1 MPRKQK
7 KYHYIYKTTNLI
19 NGKYYIG
26 MHTTDDLNDGYVGS
40 GKRLWYS
47 IKKYGKENFKCE
59 ILEMLPDRSSLK
71 EREKELVNE
80 ELLKDNLCMNLVY
93 GGGGWP
99 SNGQAIGG
107 DKFKAAQLYWEKPE
121 NKEKLKKRVSDNNKK
136 LWNEGKMVHF
146 KCDWTGRKHNDETK
160 KKIGEANKLKQS
172 GSSNSQFGSQ
182 WITNGEQNKK
192 IKMMGIVPTGWKLG
206 RTPKIK

>member
-59 ILEMLPDRSSLK
+59 ILEMLPNRKKLK

-80 ELLKDNLCMNLVY
+80 ELLNDDMCLNLQI
-93 GGGGWP
+93 GGGGGL
-99 SNGQAIGG
+99 SNEEHKRKFHAAGG
-107 DKFKAAQLYWEKPE
+107 RAVWLIFHEIHKTKMKTDMEYREKVL
-121 NKEKLKKRVSDNNKK
+121 NKIKPNL
-136 LWNEGKMVHF
+136 
-146 KCDWTGRKHNDETK
+146 DWSGRKHKCETIEKMKLSK
-160 KKIGEANKLKQS
+160 KGFGV
-172 GSSNSQFGSQ
+172 GSSNSQFGTQ
-182 WITNGEQNKK
+182 WITNEIENKK
-192 IKMMGIVPTGWKLG
+192 IKKTHPIPDGWRLG
-206 RTPKIK
+206 RKIKKI

>member
-1 MPRKQK
+1 
-7 KYHYIYKTTNLI
+7 
-19 NGKYYIG
+19 
-26 MHTTDDLNDGYVGS
+26 MHTTNDLNDGYIGS

-80 ELLKDNLCMNLVY
+80 ELLKDDLCMNLVY

-121 NKEKLKKRVSDNNKK
+121 NKEKLKKRVSDNSRK
-136 LWNEGKMVHF
+136 LWNEGKMINF
-146 KCDWTGRKHNDETK
+146 KYDWTGKKHNDETK
-160 KKIGEANKLKQS
+160 KKIGEANKIKQS
-172 GSSNSQFGSQ
+172 GSFNSQFGSQ

>member
-1 MPRKQK
+1 
-7 KYHYIYKTTNLI
+7 
-19 NGKYYIG
+19 
-26 MHTTDDLNDGYVGS
+26 MHTTNDLNDGYVGS
-40 GKRLWYS
+40 GKQLWYS

-71 EREKELVNE
+71 KRKKELVNE

-136 LWNEGKMVHF
+136 LWAEGKMIHF
-146 KCDWTGRKHNDETK
+146 KYDWTGRKHKPETIE
-160 KKIGEANKLKQS
+160 KIKLSRKGQGMGET
-172 GSSNSQFGSQ
+172 NSQFGSQ

-192 IKMMGIVPTGWKLG
+192 IKMMGIVPSGWKLG